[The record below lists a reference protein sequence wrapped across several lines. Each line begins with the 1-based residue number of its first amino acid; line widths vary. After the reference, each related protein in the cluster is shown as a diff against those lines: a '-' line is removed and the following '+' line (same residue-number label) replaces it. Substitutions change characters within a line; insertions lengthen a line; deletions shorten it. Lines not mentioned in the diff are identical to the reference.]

1 MSGERIVLGR
11 RKLLVLGAAA
21 TVYPACGTNDPYA
34 ALGGTDPLPSPG
46 SDAAGSDAGG
56 EGNGSSSAGKSG
68 GSGNGGSTGNGSI
81 GGSGSST
88 GSTGSSSG
96 ASVSG
101 DSSGGSSGSTG
112 GGSGGSSGTTSG
124 SSSGGSGS
132 TSGSSSGG
140 SDAGTCACSTN
151 GILTLSFSQYPALMN
166 VGGSVTLAAN
176 GYRDPRCGSSSIIVI
191 QQSAGKY
198 VALSTACTH
207 ACCPVSFTGS
217 GFSCPCHGA
226 TFDITGKPTNLIAS
240 SPLPSLPVCS
250 DSCGVHVTI
259 A

>member
-1 MSGERIVLGR
+1 MSGERSVLGR

-21 TVYPACGTNDPYA
+21 TVYPACGTGDPYA
-34 ALGGTDPLPSPG
+34 AFGGPDPAPSPG
-46 SDAAGSDAGG
+46 TDGTGSDAGD
-56 EGNGSSSAGKSG
+56 EGSSSSGARKSG
-68 GSGNGGSTGNGSI
+68 GSSGGSTGNGTS
-81 GGSGSST
+81 GGSGSSS
-88 GSTGSSSG
+88 GSTSSGSG

-101 DSSGGSSGSTG
+101 DNSGGSSGSTS
-112 GGSGGSSGTTSG
+112 GSSSGSSGSTSG
-124 SSSGGSGS
+124 SSSGSSGS

-166 VGGSVTLAAN
+166 VGGSVTLAAS
-176 GYRDPRCGSSSIIVI
+176 GYRDPHCGSSNIIVI

-226 TFDITGKPTNLIAS
+226 TFDMAGKPTNLIAS